1 MKKPDPD
8 DPSKKILDYVEP
20 AGKSLLSNAGKFL
33 EMLQEFDKDNIPD
46 KVRFEVSLS
55 SLGPVGH
62 GATAGH
68 QEGRPLHREPGLH
81 AQDDREGER
90 RVQGHLHVVRRGVPF
105 TRDHRNDAVDGFF
118 AEEAARPFR
127 TGRGSLAKPL

>member
-46 KVRFEVSLS
+46 KVRVDVSRCLHAIDAS
-55 SLGPVGH
+55 ARRHRH
-62 GATAGH
+62 GADAGH
-68 QEGRPLHREPGLH
+68 QEGRPLHREPRLH
-81 AQDDREGER
+81 AQDDREGVR
-90 RVQGHLHVVRRGVPF
+90 RVQGHLHVDLGVL
-105 TRDHRNDAVDGFF
+105 RC
-118 AEEAARPFR
+118 
-127 TGRGSLAKPL
+127 

>member
-46 KVRFEVSLS
+46 KVRFFVAFGAGRTRRRRRS
-55 SLGPVGH
+55 SRRSAP
-62 GATAGH
+62 TSRTRTS
-68 QEGRPLHREPGLH
+68 RPR
-81 AQDDREGER
+81 
-90 RVQGHLHVVRRGVPF
+90 
-105 TRDHRNDAVDGFF
+105 
-118 AEEAARPFR
+118 
-127 TGRGSLAKPL
+127 